1 MEALQDAHRRL
12 GAIRAGLEQ
21 SNPELYRHLAL
32 YLQVLRDALLN
43 AIQQACFHLATQI
56 EPERYANL
64 SARQRRQWHLRMA
77 DLARRAKTL
86 LTVEQVAAMAAQMA
100 RLRQRQAQEERARF
114 QDSLAQEPGRTESGT
129 PEGSSRSGRS
139 IELGLEPPI
148 DLQRLGSSGPDLTGL
163 LQGLGPG
170 SGAGFNPG
178 FSPDVRPEPAHQNSI
193 EPSPPEPAP
202 SEPAPAE
209 QPPADAGPAQSLQ
222 AMLQAFSEALETE
235 RPEGP
240 APTDADAGGSDG
252 HGGAA
257 GPPWQQADREQDAR
271 HPWSGSRLPTDPI
284 DLLIWL
290 EGYENALSRRLRN
303 LSHALN
309 VDGLRLGVTPGLL
322 PVGLLD
328 AALQGEVDVLPA
340 PPNLL
345 RLQVPAE
352 ENGSGPSIVLAAVLL
367 RLADLEL
374 ENPRLRTCRQR
385 LQQHGLEVRRMA
397 QRYRRVQ
404 RRVRILEAEQL
415 WLEDN
420 RESTGRPPPGNP

>member
-1 MEALQDAHRRL
+1 M
-12 GAIRAGLEQ
+12 RAGLEQ

-32 YLQVLRDALLN
+32 YLQVLRDGLLN

-56 EPERYANL
+56 EPERYSHL
-64 SARQRRQWHLRMA
+64 SARQRRQLHLRMA
-77 DLARRAKTL
+77 DLARRARTL
-86 LTVEQVAAMAAQMA
+86 LTVEQVAAMAAQLA
-100 RLRQRQAQEERARF
+100 RLRQRQAREERAHF
-114 QDSLAQEPGRTESGT
+114 QDSLAQEPRPAESGASER
-129 PEGSSRSGRS
+129 PWSSGRS
-139 IELGLEPPI
+139 IELGLAPPI
-148 DLQRLGSSGPDLTGL
+148 DLQRLGSSGPDLSGL

-170 SGAGFNPG
+170 LSAGFKPG
-178 FSPDVRPEPAHQNSI
+178 FSPDFRPEPAPQDST
-193 EPSPPEPAP
+193 EPSPSEPVP
-202 SEPAPAE
+202 SEQAA
-209 QPPADAGPAQSLQ
+209 ADAAPGQSLQ
-222 AMLQAFSEALETE
+222 AMLQAFSEALEAEGPE
-235 RPEGP
+235 RPAPP
-240 APTDADAGGSDG
+240 AADAEDAD
-252 HGGAA
+252 
-257 GPPWQQADREQDAR
+257 R

-284 DLLIWL
+284 DLLVWL
-290 EGYENALSRRLRN
+290 EGYESALTRRLRN

-309 VDGLRLGVTPGLL
+309 VDCLRLGVTRGLL

-352 ENGSGPSIVLAAVLL
+352 ENGSGPSIALVAVLL

-397 QRYRRVQ
+397 ERYRRVQ

-420 RESTGRPPPGNP
+420 RESTGRPPQGNP

>member
-1 MEALQDAHRRL
+1 M
-12 GAIRAGLEQ
+12 RAGLEQ

-32 YLQVLRDALLN
+32 YLQVLRDGLLN

-56 EPERYANL
+56 EPERYSNL
-64 SARQRRQWHLRMA
+64 SARQRRQLHLRMA

-100 RLRQRQAQEERARF
+100 RLRQRQAREERARF
-114 QDSLAQEPGRTESGT
+114 QDSLAQEPGPVDPGA
-129 PEGSSRSGRS
+129 PEGPRSSGRS
-139 IELGLEPPI
+139 IELGLAPPI
-148 DLQRLGSSGPDLTGL
+148 DLQRLGSSGPDLSGL
-163 LQGLGPG
+163 LQGLGPEL
-170 SGAGFNPG
+170 SAGLKPG
-178 FSPDVRPEPAHQNSI
+178 FSPDFRPEPAPHDSP
-193 EPSPPEPAP
+193 EPSP
-202 SEPAPAE
+202 SEPAPLE
-209 QPPADAGPAQSLQ
+209 QAATDAAPGQSLQ
-222 AMLQAFSEALETE
+222 AMLQAFSEGLEAE
-235 RPEGP
+235 RPERP
-240 APTDADAGGSDG
+240 APPATDADGDNGDDSAP
-252 HGGAA
+252 
-257 GPPWQQADREQDAR
+257 GPPWPQADSEDADR

-284 DLLIWL
+284 DLIIWL
-290 EGYENALSRRLRN
+290 EGYENALTRRLRN

-309 VDGLRLGVTPGLL
+309 VDCLRLGVTRGLL

-328 AALQGEVDVLPA
+328 AALQAEVDVLPA

-352 ENGSGPSIVLAAVLL
+352 ENGSGPSIALVAVLL

-420 RESTGRPPPGNP
+420 RESTGRPPQGNP

>member
-1 MEALQDAHRRL
+1 MEALQDAQRSL
-12 GAIRAGLEQ
+12 AAIREGVERT
-21 SNPELYRHLAL
+21 NPELYRHLAL
-32 YLQVLRDALLN
+32 YLQVLRDGLLN

-56 EPERYANL
+56 EPERYCRL
-64 SARQRRQWHLRMA
+64 PARQRRQLHLRMA

-100 RLRQRQAQEERARF
+100 RMQQRQAREERARF
-114 QDSLAQEPGRTESGT
+114 QEALAQERGPDASEASQH
-129 PEGSSRSGRS
+129 PSPPGRS
-139 IELGLEPPI
+139 IELALAPPV
-148 DLQRLGSSGPDLTGL
+148 DLRRLGSGGPDLTAL
-163 LQGLGPG
+163 LQGGSPAAPADSPPG
-170 SGAGFNPG
+170 ER
-178 FSPDVRPEPAHQNSI
+178 RPP
-193 EPSPPEPAP
+193 EPSPSAEPA
-202 SEPAPAE
+202 AE
-209 QPPADAGPAQSLQ
+209 QGPSAVEDSAPSLQ
-222 AMLQAFSEALETE
+222 SMLQAFSAALEAERQPGSATE
-235 RPEGP
+235 PDGEP
-240 APTDADAGGSDG
+240 A
-252 HGGAA
+252 GGAA
-257 GPPWQQADREQDAR
+257 AQPQHGDGQPEG

-284 DLLIWL
+284 DLLTWL

-309 VDGLRLGVTPGLL
+309 VDCLRLGVSRGLL

-328 AALQGEVDVLPA
+328 AALQAEVDVLPA

-352 ENGSGPSIVLAAVLL
+352 ENGSGPASVLVAVLL

-385 LQQHGLEVRRMA
+385 LQHHGLEVRRMA

-420 RESTGRPPPGNP
+420 RGSAGRPPQDNP